1 MLLEID
7 LHVLQH
13 LGFVF
18 QCWNTYSHVIPID
31 HISKMWNS
39 RFPYNFLHCSFQIFD
54 FSNKIVL
61 LILLRVF
68 LYEPCVSKKCGS
80 LKVESF
86 LKSSLDLS
94 LAQLSLEKIVNSST
108 KHVCSYCHT
117 LHGAHKA
124 HHGGQLL
131 IKAVNSPTF
140 VIRPSNYCLVSCNF
154 YSTSNMV
161 L

>member
-1 MLLEID
+1 MLRYLFPCD
-7 LHVLQH
+7 
-13 LGFVF
+13 
-18 QCWNTYSHVIPID
+18 SHWSY
-31 HISKMWNS
+31 ISKMWNS

-108 KHVCSYCHT
+108 QHVCSYCHT

>member
-1 MLLEID
+1 MAKSMDFGHLKCEI
-7 LHVLQH
+7 HV
-13 LGFVF
+13 
-18 QCWNTYSHVIPID
+18 
-31 HISKMWNS
+31 
-39 RFPYNFLHCSFQIFD
+39 FLITFYIALFKFLRAIFD
-54 FSNKIVL
+54 LSNKIAL

-68 LYEPCVSKKCGS
+68 LYEPCVLKKFGS

-108 KHVCSYCHT
+108 QHVCSYCHT

-124 HHGGQLL
+124 QHGGQLL

-140 VIRPSNYCLVSCNF
+140 VIRPSTYCLISCNF

>member
-1 MLLEID
+1 MWFPLIIFLKCEI
-7 LHVLQH
+7 HV
-13 LGFVF
+13 
-18 QCWNTYSHVIPID
+18 
-31 HISKMWNS
+31 
-39 RFPYNFLHCSFQIFD
+39 FLITFYIVLFKFLRAIFD
-54 FSNKIVL
+54 LSNKIALFL

-68 LYEPCVSKKCGS
+68 LYDPCVSKKCGS

-108 KHVCSYCHT
+108 QHVCSYCHT

-124 HHGGQLL
+124 QHGGQLL

-140 VIRPSNYCLVSCNF
+140 VIRPSTYCLISCNF